1 MRVGLNLEQ
10 LLQPVPGGT
19 GRYAAAIARLLP
31 VLFPGDTVVPFVARH
46 PRPAVESALRRFGVD
61 AAAEAVVLALPRPFL
76 YDAWHLAGFPAPARR
91 APSLAA
97 CDLVHAPSPAVPPR
111 GGLPLV
117 VSVHD
122 AAFELFPE
130 AYPRRGLRF
139 HRQGVAAAARRAD
152 LVLTGSR
159 AAAEEIAARTPIPAD
174 RVRVVPY
181 GVDLVAATDA
191 EVAATR
197 QRYGLAD
204 GPYVLWVGTLE
215 PRKNVGT
222 LVRAF
227 GAVARAPEPPPHR
240 LVLVGPGGW
249 LRRGLLP
256 EEELAR
262 VGDRLRVLGHVPEA
276 DLRAL
281 YAGAELFCLPSLHE
295 GFGLPV
301 LEAMAQGTPVL
312 CADVPAL
319 AEVSDGA
326 ARLAPP
332 LDVEGWSAALH
343 ELLQDAGLRS
353 ALAGRGLARAGEL
366 SWERC
371 VRGTRAVYEELV
383 GP

>member
-1 MRVGLNLEQ
+1 VRVGLNLEQ

-31 VLFPGDTVVPFVARH
+31 VLFPGDVVAPFVARH
-46 PRPAVESALRRFGVD
+46 PRPEVESAFRRFGIEAV
-61 AAAEAVVLALPRPFL
+61 AADAVVLPLPRPLL
-76 YDAWHLAGFPAPARR
+76 YDSWHLAGAPAPTRR

-111 GGLPLV
+111 GGRPLV

-122 AAFELFPE
+122 AAFVLFPE

-152 LVLTGSR
+152 LVLTGSS
-159 AAAEEIAARTPIPAD
+159 AAAEEIAAHTPIPAA
-174 RVRVVPY
+174 RIRVVPY
-181 GVDLVAATDA
+181 GVDHVAATAAD
-191 EVAATR
+191 VAATLGR
-197 QRYGLAD
+197 FGLSD
-204 GPYVLWVGTLE
+204 LPYVLWVGTLE

-227 GAVARAPEPPPHR
+227 GSLARAVPHR
-240 LVLVGPGGW
+240 LVLVGPEGW
-249 LRRGLLP
+249 LRRGLVP
-256 EEELAR
+256 GDDTAR
-262 VGDRLRVLGHVPEA
+262 VGDRLRVLGHVPES

-281 YAGAELFCLPSLHE
+281 YAGADLFCLPSLHE

-301 LEAMAQGTPVL
+301 LEAMAQGTPVV

-319 AEVSDGA
+319 AEVSGGA
-326 ARLAPP
+326 ARLVPP
-332 LDVEGWSAALH
+332 LAVDEWSAALA
-343 ELLQDAGLRS
+343 ELLDDARLRS
-353 ALAGRGLARAGEL
+353 ALAQRGRARAAEL

-371 VRGTRAVYEELV
+371 VTGTRAVYEELV
-383 GP
+383 GR